1 MEIYAFTWRGLNEQR
16 QELGKELQET
26 PFFKMQIEEDRKRSR
41 QIEELGEYF

>member
-1 MEIYAFTWRGLNEQR
+1 MEIYAVTWRGLNEQR

>member
-1 MEIYAFTWRGLNEQR
+1 MEIYACTWRGLNEQR

>member
-1 MEIYAFTWRGLNEQR
+1 MEIYAFTWRGLNERR